1 MRVIALCINRRGMKK
16 IDHSWWNVMNHFEA
30 SVGET
35 KTPVEG
41 FAVSSL
47 DGIWSDRSFLPWTWI
62 LCFSMYALIS
72 WPFSVSCFSNVSI
85 NFASWKKSAQV
96 KMVIY
101 HLFVMIRFYVHTL
114 DWLNFRKSAQITP
127 ISSQDSD
134 FMLTWRKGP
143 KKFGAPP

>member
-1 MRVIALCINRRGMKK
+1 
-16 IDHSWWNVMNHFEA
+16 MNHFEA

-101 HLFVMIRFYVHTL
+101 HLFVMIRFYVHTYMHIYCQFGQMETFVNL
-114 DWLNFRKSAQITP
+114 SIACLLTRPFPT
-127 ISSQDSD
+127 DSD
-134 FMLTWRKGP
+134 SVFFLSSVLKATTH
-143 KKFGAPP
+143 F

>member
-1 MRVIALCINRRGMKK
+1 MRPFVLVNYNFKTLKIFKASCTMHKTLTCEKK
-16 IDHSWWNVMNHFEA
+16 IDHLWCNMMNHFEA

-47 DGIWSDRSFLPWTWI
+47 EGIWSERSFLPWTWI

-85 NFASWKKSAQV
+85 NFASWKKNV
-96 KMVIY
+96 HFEMVIY
-101 HLFVMIRFYVHTL
+101 ASTFIDRFYQTEIFV
-114 DWLNFRKSAQITP
+114 N
-127 ISSQDSD
+127 
-134 FMLTWRKGP
+134 LTTGYS
-143 KKFGAPP
+143 